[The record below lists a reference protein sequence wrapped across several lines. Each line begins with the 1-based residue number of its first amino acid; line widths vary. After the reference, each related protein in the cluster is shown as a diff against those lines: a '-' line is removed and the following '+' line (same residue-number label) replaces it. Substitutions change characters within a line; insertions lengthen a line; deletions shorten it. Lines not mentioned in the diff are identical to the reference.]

1 MMEGKETLA
10 IKRTLYNIG
19 TQHNKLTTMVMVC
32 LKEIEKL
39 KKEMN
44 ELREHN
50 NLPTSQPSSDNDNES
65 HINSNSKQLENEAQ
79 NILKQLNL
87 NN

>member
-1 MMEGKETLA
+1 MEGKETLA
-10 IKRTLYNIG
+10 IKRTLYNVG

-39 KKEMN
+39 KKEIKDLKDGQASN
-44 ELREHN
+44 YNLESQQSTPLN
-50 NLPTSQPSSDNDNES
+50 NGVPAESQD
-65 HINSNSKQLENEAQ
+65 LEDQAK

>member
-1 MMEGKETLA
+1 MEGKETLA
-10 IKRTLYNIG
+10 IKRTLYNVG

-39 KKEMN
+39 KKEIKDLKDGQSSN
-44 ELREHN
+44 N
-50 NLPTSQPSSDNDNES
+50 NLESQQSTPLNNGVPAES
-65 HINSNSKQLENEAQ
+65 QDLEDQAK

>member
-1 MMEGKETLA
+1 MEGKETLA
-10 IKRTLYNIG
+10 IKRTLYNVG

-39 KKEMN
+39 KKEIKD
-44 ELREHN
+44 LREHN
-50 NLPTSQPSSDNDNES
+50 NLPPSPPSSDIDS
-65 HINSNSKQLENEAQ
+65 QLNSNSQQLENEAQ

>member
-1 MMEGKETLA
+1 MEGKETLA
-10 IKRTLYNIG
+10 IKRTLYNVG

-39 KKEMN
+39 KKEIKDLKDGQSGN
-44 ELREHN
+44 N
-50 NLPTSQPSSDNDNES
+50 NLESQQSPPLNNGVPAES
-65 HINSNSKQLENEAQ
+65 QELEDQAK

>member
-1 MMEGKETLA
+1 MEGKETLA
-10 IKRTLYNIG
+10 IKRTLYNVG
-19 TQHNKLTTMVMVC
+19 TQHNKITTMVMVC

-39 KKEMN
+39 KKEIKDLKDGQSSN
-44 ELREHN
+44 N
-50 NLPTSQPSSDNDNES
+50 NLESQQSTPLNNGVPAES
-65 HINSNSKQLENEAQ
+65 QDLEDQAK

>member
-1 MMEGKETLA
+1 MEGKETLA
-10 IKRTLYNIG
+10 IKRTLYNVG

-39 KKEMN
+39 KKEIKD
-44 ELREHN
+44 LREYN
-50 NLPTSQPSSDNDNES
+50 NLPPQPPSSDNDNES
-65 HINSNSKQLENEAQ
+65 ELNSNSQQLENDAR
-79 NILKQLNL
+79 NILKQLNI

>member
-1 MMEGKETLA
+1 MEGKETLA
-10 IKRTLYNIG
+10 IKRTLYNVG

-39 KKEMN
+39 KKEIKD
-44 ELREHN
+44 LKEHS
-50 NLPTSQPSSDNDNES
+50 NLPPLPPNNDTQL
-65 HINSNSKQLENEAQ
+65 NSNSNSQQIDNEAQ
-79 NILKQLNL
+79 NILKQLNI

>member
-1 MMEGKETLA
+1 MEGKEPLA
-10 IKRTLYNIG
+10 IKRTLYNVG

-39 KKEMN
+39 KKEIKDLKDGQSSN
-44 ELREHN
+44 N
-50 NLPTSQPSSDNDNES
+50 NLESQQSTPLNNGVPAES
-65 HINSNSKQLENEAQ
+65 QDLEDQAK

>member
-1 MMEGKETLA
+1 MEGKETLA
-10 IKRTLYNIG
+10 IKRTLYNVG

-39 KKEMN
+39 KKEIKD
-44 ELREHN
+44 LRDGQSGNN
-50 NLPTSQPSSDNDNES
+50 NLESQPSPPLNNGVPAES
-65 HINSNSKQLENEAQ
+65 QELEDQAK

>member
-1 MMEGKETLA
+1 MEGKETLA
-10 IKRTLYNIG
+10 IKRTLYNVG

-39 KKEMN
+39 KKEIKDLKDGQSN
-44 ELREHN
+44 NN
-50 NLPTSQPSSDNDNES
+50 NLESQQSTPLNNGVPAES
-65 HINSNSKQLENEAQ
+65 QDLEDQAK

>member
-1 MMEGKETLA
+1 MEGKETLA
-10 IKRTLYNIG
+10 IKRTLYNVG

-39 KKEMN
+39 KKEIKD
-44 ELREHN
+44 LREYN
-50 NLPTSQPSSDNDNES
+50 NLPPSPPSTSNNEPQ
-65 HINSNSKQLENEAQ
+65 INSNSQQLENEAQ